1 MTHAVRLPC
10 DEAAIQSGEC
20 ARIPSRA
27 AGAWVLA
34 ATIIGSG
41 MAFIDGTVVSVAL
54 PAIAREFNATGTE
67 VQWVVESYAL
77 MLSALLL
84 VGGSLGDRFG
94 RRRVYALGIGLFTL
108 ASVACGLAPSA
119 TWLIF
124 ARGVQGI
131 GGALL
136 VPGSLALISASF
148 EPSERGRAI
157 GTWSGFSGITAAIGP
172 LVGGWLVEHSW
183 RWAFFLNLPL
193 AAIVLLLLPRVPES
207 RNPQAKSLDLAGSVF
222 ATLGL
227 GGLVYGLIES
237 SERGFGHPAIVAAL
251 AVGGFSLG
259 AFVAVEARSKSPMLP
274 LTLFRSPDFTGAN
287 VLTLFLYGALSS
299 VFFFFPLNLIQ
310 VQGYS
315 PLEAGA
321 ALLPFIAILF
331 FFSRWSGGLV
341 ARYGARRPLL
351 IGPAIVAVGFLLMS
365 RPGIGGPYWTTF
377 FPAILVV
384 GVGMAVSIAPLT
396 TAVMNAVAQ
405 ENAGIASGVN
415 NAVSRAAGL
424 LSIAIF
430 GILLANIY
438 GRELERRVAALPID
452 ASARQEILSER
463 SRLAAAEPPQS
474 LDGEGR
480 VNVRTAIRASFVDG
494 FRAVSRLS
502 ALLALAAVLSTWLLI
517 GRDPKPSAPS

>member
-1 MTHAVRLPC
+1 MPC
-10 DEAAIQSGEC
+10 DEAAIRSG
-20 ARIPSRA
+20 ASATSRA
-27 AGAWVLA
+27 AGSWVLA

-54 PAIAREFNATGTE
+54 PAIAREFHATGTE
-67 VQWVVESYAL
+67 VQWVVESYSL

-119 TWLIF
+119 TWLIL
-124 ARGVQGI
+124 ARGVQGV

-136 VPGSLALISASF
+136 VPGSLALIAASF

-183 RWAFFLNLPL
+183 RWAFFLNIPM

-207 RNPQAKSLDLAGSVF
+207 RNPQARSLDLAGSAL
-222 ATLGL
+222 ATVGL

-237 SERGFGHPAIVAAL
+237 SQRGFGHPAIVAAL
-251 AVGGFSLG
+251 VIGCASFA
-259 AFVAVEARSKSPMLP
+259 AFVGVEARSKFPMLP
-274 LTLFRSPDFTGAN
+274 LRLFRSSDFTGAN

-299 VFFFFPLNLIQ
+299 VFFFLPLNLIQ

-341 ARYGARRPLL
+341 AHYGARRPLL
-351 IGPAIVAVGFLLMS
+351 LGPAIVAVGFFLMS
-365 RPGIGGPYWTTF
+365 RPGIGGTYWTTF
-377 FPAILVV
+377 FPGILVV
-384 GVGMAVSIAPLT
+384 GAGMAVSIAPLT
-396 TAVMNAVAQ
+396 TVVMNAVGE

-424 LSIAIF
+424 LSIAIL

-438 GRELERRVAALPID
+438 GRELERRVNALPID
-452 ASARQEILSER
+452 ASARQEVLRER
-463 SRLAAAEPPQS
+463 TRLAAAEPPRRLS
-474 LDGEGR
+474 AGESAR
-480 VNVRTAIRASFVDG
+480 VRTAIQESFVDG
-494 FRAVSRLS
+494 FRAVARVS
-502 ALLALAAVLSTWLLI
+502 ALLALAAVFSTWLWI
-517 GRDPKPSAPS
+517 GKGAKRSTVAQLGEGSG